1 MRTRDNNSNILLIKD
16 LAQVTGLSVYTI
28 KFYLQ
33 RGLIKE
39 SGRTPETNF
48 RIFDE
53 GTVAHLMK
61 IRQLRKEG
69 VSLKEIADR
78 LSASKREV
86 A

>member
-1 MRTRDNNSNILLIKD
+1 MESSNKNSNILLIKD

-53 GTVAHLMK
+53 GTVAQLMK
-61 IRQLRKEG
+61 IRQLRRQKI
-69 VSLKEIADR
+69 SLEEI
-78 LSASKREV
+78 KRQLNLG
-86 A
+86 